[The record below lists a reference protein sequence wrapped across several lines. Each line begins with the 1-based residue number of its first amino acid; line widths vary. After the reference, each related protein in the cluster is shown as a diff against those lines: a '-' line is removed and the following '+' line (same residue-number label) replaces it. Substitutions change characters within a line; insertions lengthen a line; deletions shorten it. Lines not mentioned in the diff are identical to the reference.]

1 MDTIPL
7 LPDFLD
13 LLKFLNEEKVEYLV
27 VGGMAVNYY
36 GYHRSTG
43 DLDIWVAVTREN
55 QERLAAA
62 LTRFGFSSQSLA
74 RRPLLQK
81 PKFIRI
87 GQQPI
92 RVEIHSDIAG
102 VQFEDCIAR
111 AEICSVQGIDIRL
124 ISLQDLRKSKVAA
137 GRAKDRADL
146 EALPNDRKT
155 TE

>member
-13 LLKFLNEEKVEYLV
+13 LLKFLNEEKVKYLV

-43 DLDIWVAVTREN
+43 DLDIWVDVAPDN

-62 LTRFGFSSQSLA
+62 LGRFGFSA
-74 RRPLLQK
+74 DAVAKRPLLEK

-92 RVEIHSDIAG
+92 RVEIHSEISG
-102 VQFEDCIAR
+102 VQFEDCFER
-111 AEICSVQGIDIRL
+111 AEVCSVQGIDVPL
-124 ISLQDLRKSKVAA
+124 ISLPDLRKNKHAA
-137 GRAKDRADL
+137 GRTKDQADL
-146 EALPNDRKT
+146 ESLPGD
-155 TE
+155 